1 MDSFL
6 RLTFTSDD
14 DGTGEL
20 HAQVSCNGFSGR
32 SRAWFSLPQL
42 ETFAAEI
49 LRFPLPLEG
58 TTSLRG
64 GYWSRERK
72 GELEQLHLSLRLYPV
87 GPLGVVGCAIALR
100 TPLQRSTNNQ
110 AADAPAEVQVE
121 LRTSYQQVAE
131 FSAALRRLARSE
143 ATEAILAGLKL

>member
-72 GELEQLHLSLRLYPV
+72 GELEQLHLSLRLYPWV
-87 GPLGVVGCAIALR
+87 
-100 TPLQRSTNNQ
+100 RS
-110 AADAPAEVQVE
+110 A
-121 LRTSYQQVAE
+121 S
-131 FSAALRRLARSE
+131 SAARLRCAPRYNVPLTIKQQMRPRKFKSNCEPHINKSLSSPRRLGDWPEARQRKQYSQD
-143 ATEAILAGLKL
+143 